1 MFITVIGTFCMDE
14 MLPIVSYFLTG
25 SAHVFTIRLLIN
37 VDFPLC
43 LNYTRFSSTII
54 RFKLICCYTKCL
66 LKDILMFYRGG
77 SPKIGKKYDFLA

>member
-43 LNYTRFSSTII
+43 FNYTSFQVRS
-54 RFKLICCYTKCL
+54 
-66 LKDILMFYRGG
+66 
-77 SPKIGKKYDFLA
+77 